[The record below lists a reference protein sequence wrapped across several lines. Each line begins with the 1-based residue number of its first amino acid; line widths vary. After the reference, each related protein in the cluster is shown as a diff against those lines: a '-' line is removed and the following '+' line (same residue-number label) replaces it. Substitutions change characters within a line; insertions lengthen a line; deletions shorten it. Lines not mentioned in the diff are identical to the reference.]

1 MVAPARAT
9 MGRVTKVWAHRG
21 ASGSAP
27 ENTLPAFEMA
37 IEQGAD
43 AIELDVQL
51 TRDDHLVVTHDETLE
66 RMTNGHGWVADHSLE
81 DLRRLDASGGRD
93 GFAGVRIPTL
103 AEVFDAVADAD
114 VRLNVELKNSRIPY
128 QGMEERVLELIE
140 RYGYGDRVILSSFDH
155 NSLRRLAESGTKLP
169 LGVLYSEPLWRP
181 WNYAIELGASAL
193 HPALSATRAKMV
205 ERSHENGLEVNV
217 WTANE
222 PEDIERVAEYGVDAL
237 ITNHPRLAREVL
249 NAR

>member
-1 MVAPARAT
+1 
-9 MGRVTKVWAHRG
+9 MGAVTKVWAHRG

-43 AIELDVQL
+43 GLEFDVQL
-51 TRDDHLVVTHDETLE
+51 TRDDYVVVIHDETLE
-66 RMTNGHGWVADHSLE
+66 RTTNGNGWVADHSLE
-81 DLRRLDASGGRD
+81 DLKRLDASAGRE

-103 AEVFDAVADAD
+103 EELFGLVAGAD

-128 QGMEERVLELIE
+128 QGMEERVVALI
-140 RYGYGDRVILSSFDH
+140 DRFGLRDRIILSSFDH
-155 NSLRRLAESGTKLP
+155 NSLRGLAEAGVGLP

-181 WNYAIELGASAL
+181 WNYAVKLGASAL
-193 HPALSATRAKMV
+193 HPSLAATRHKTV

-217 WTANE
+217 WTVNE
-222 PEDIERVAEYGVDAL
+222 AEDMLRVAECGADAL
-237 ITNHPRLAREVL
+237 ITNHPEVARGVL
-249 NAR
+249 DAR